1 MPSRKDVWCLTA
13 VVALTVVATR
23 THRAS
28 LAGRFPLS
36 RRERGFMQ
44 ERQRR
49 TEAAVRAYERAAQRF
64 DASRLEEASAAARDL
79 SAAARRGDAA
89 VVSILDHGA
98 AGDGRGDDAPAL
110 RRAVAA
116 AAGATAPRV
125 VVHLPAGRTYKMSAV
140 VLADV
145 EDLELRI
152 DGTIR
157 APPMDRWPA
166 RAEPEDETQ
175 SPELR
180 RMRYAFLE
188 LRRALRVTVTGSGA
202 VEGSGRAWWRVRKR
216 RPSVRAPVLLL
227 VADSRD
233 VAVTHLRLAES
244 PFYHVVVLRSSSV
257 ALRRLR
263 VASPPGSV
271 NTDGIDL
278 LSARDVTVDDCWVDT
293 GDDNV
298 AIKEGCV
305 GVEVRGGTFYKGHGL
320 SIGSLGEGGTTA
332 SVRDV
337 VLSGVRF
344 VKTSNAARVKT
355 WQGGSGAVANVTF
368 RDLDVRAVGAPVVV
382 DQFYCPA
389 SQHPGPCANE
399 SKAVAV
405 ERVTIDGVTGPRPA
419 SRDCFER
426 RGRGRSTPRTGDA
439 LHRPRCRLAHVGRR
453 GHAPLLRRRAVRRL
467 RVEPAARGRA
477 GLLQRRPL
485 LEREGRA
492 GALRGGQRDA
502 RLPLRP
508 VAEGAAG
515 PRRERDVR
523 APRLRTPDGTIRG
536 RRGLVRGRPE
546 ISPERG
552 LFRVSLASGAS
563 HSSMAA
569 TPPSVRPSM
578 RNSGT

>member
-1 MPSRKDVWCLTA
+1 MQASGGNAASGALHEPQWLTLPRHA
-13 VVALTVVATR
+13 TIASTTRTVACRSSSAKTVVAPR

-64 DASRLEEASAAARDL
+64 DASRLAEASAAARDL

-98 AGDGRGDDAPAL
+98 AGDGRGDDAAAL

-116 AAGATAPRV
+116 AAGATAPRR

-188 LRRALRVTVTGSGA
+188 LRRAKRVAVTGSGA

-263 VASPPGSV
+263 VASPPGF
-271 NTDGIDL
+271 
-278 LSARDVTVDDCWVDT
+278 R
-293 GDDNV
+293 
-298 AIKEGCV
+298 
-305 GVEVRGGTFYKGHGL
+305 
-320 SIGSLGEGGTTA
+320 
-332 SVRDV
+332 
-337 VLSGVRF
+337 
-344 VKTSNAARVKT
+344 KTSKSRT
-355 WQGGSGAVANVTF
+355 TCGC
-368 RDLDVRAVGAPVVV
+368 R
-382 DQFYCPA
+382 
-389 SQHPGPCANE
+389 
-399 SKAVAV
+399 
-405 ERVTIDGVTGPRPA
+405 A
-419 SRDCFER
+419 SRSILIS
-426 RGRGRSTPRTGDA
+426 RSTWKLTPSALPAAQRTFLMA
-439 LHRPRCRLAHVGRR
+439 TSTPSA
-453 GHAPLLRRRAVRRL
+453 L
-467 RVEPAARGRA
+467 RV
-477 GLLQRRPL
+477 
-485 LEREGRA
+485 
-492 GALRGGQRDA
+492 ALRTTPHWPWPNA
-502 RLPLRP
+502 LP
-508 VAEGAAG
+508 
-515 PRRERDVR
+515 
-523 APRLRTPDGTIRG
+523 T
-536 RRGLVRGRPE
+536 
-546 ISPERG
+546 S
-552 LFRVSLASGAS
+552 
-563 HSSMAA
+563 
-569 TPPSVRPSM
+569 
-578 RNSGT
+578 

>member
-1 MPSRKDVWCLTA
+1 
-13 VVALTVVATR
+13 
-23 THRAS
+23 
-28 LAGRFPLS
+28 
-36 RRERGFMQ
+36 
-44 ERQRR
+44 
-49 TEAAVRAYERAAQRF
+49 
-64 DASRLEEASAAARDL
+64 
-79 SAAARRGDAA
+79 
-89 VVSILDHGA
+89 
-98 AGDGRGDDAPAL
+98 
-110 RRAVAA
+110 
-116 AAGATAPRV
+116 
-125 VVHLPAGRTYKMSAV
+125 VHLPAGRTYKMSAV

-188 LRRALRVTVTGSGA
+188 LRRAKRVTVTGSGA

-227 VADSRD
+227 IADSRD

-278 LSARDVTVDDCWVDT
+278 LAARDVTVDDCWVDT

-405 ERVTIDGVTGPRPA
+405 ERVTIDGVTGWHTSGVAAMLHCSDAAPCDVSVSNLKLEGAPGCSNVVRCWNVKAGPGPCA
-419 SRDCFER
+419 AGNAMHGFRFDLSRKER
-426 RGRGRSTPRTGDA
+426 RA
-439 LHRPRCRLAHVGRR
+439 L
-453 GHAPLLRRRAVRRL
+453 AVNATC
-467 RVEPAARGRA
+467 VH
-477 GLLQRRPL
+477 
-485 LEREGRA
+485 
-492 GALRGGQRDA
+492 
-502 RLPLRP
+502 
-508 VAEGAAG
+508 
-515 PRRERDVR
+515 
-523 APRLRTPDGTIRG
+523 PD
-536 RRGLVRGRPE
+536 
-546 ISPERG
+546 
-552 LFRVSLASGAS
+552 
-563 HSSMAA
+563 
-569 TPPSVRPSM
+569 
-578 RNSGT
+578 

>member
-1 MPSRKDVWCLTA
+1 MA

-36 RRERGFMQ
+36 RRERGFAQ

-98 AGDGRGDDAPAL
+98 AGDGRGDDAAAL

-116 AAGATAPRV
+116 AAGATAPRR

-188 LRRALRVTVTGSGA
+188 LRRAKRVTVTGSGA

-278 LSARDVTVDDCWVDT
+278 LAARDVTVDDCWVDT

-419 SRDCFER
+419 SRRVDPRDR
-426 RGRGRSTPRTGDA
+426 RARNLFLATTLEHS
-439 LHRPRCRLAHVGRR
+439 RLAHVGRR

-467 RVEPAARGRA
+467 RVEPEARGRA

-515 PRRERDVR
+515 RRRERDVR
-523 APRLRTPDGTIRG
+523 APRLRTPG
-536 RRGLVRGRPE
+536 RLGGAAGL
-546 ISPERG
+546 SPRTRLGHG
-552 LFRVSLASGAS
+552 LSRARLVPRLSLASGAS